1 MMKQYTKPCIGLYT
15 VDMQHFLAGSG
26 TVNQIN
32 PDGDKTHIGDSSSTS
47 TDQGNA
53 NGSVDE
59 MAKKH
64 YNAWDAWDEL

>member
-26 TVNQIN
+26 SVNQIT
-32 PDGDKTHIGDSSSTS
+32 PDGNAHISDSSSKS
-47 TDQGNA
+47 ESEGDVND
-53 NGSVDE
+53 NVDD

>member
-1 MMKQYTKPCIGLYT
+1 MKQYTKPCIGLYT

-26 TVNQIN
+26 TVNQTKQN
-32 PDGDKTHIGDSSSTS
+32 GDTQIGGNSSAS

>member
-26 TVNQIN
+26 SVNKI
-32 PDGDKTHIGDSSSTS
+32 TS
-47 TDQGNA
+47 DGNA
-53 NGSVDE
+53 HISDNSSEGGTEGDANDNVDD

>member
-26 TVNQIN
+26 GVNQIT
-32 PDGDKTHIGDSSSTS
+32 PDGNAHISDNTPES

>member
-26 TVNQIN
+26 TVNQTKQN
-32 PDGDKTHIGDSSSTS
+32 GDTQIGGNSSEGGGSR
-47 TDQGNA
+47 DA
-53 NGSVDE
+53 NDNVDD

>member
-1 MMKQYTKPCIGLYT
+1 MKQYTKPCIGLYT

-26 TVNQIN
+26 SVNQIK
-32 PDGDKTHIGDSSSTS
+32 PDGDKTHIGDNSSEGGSSS
-47 TDQGNA
+47 DVNGNV
-53 NGSVDE
+53 GD